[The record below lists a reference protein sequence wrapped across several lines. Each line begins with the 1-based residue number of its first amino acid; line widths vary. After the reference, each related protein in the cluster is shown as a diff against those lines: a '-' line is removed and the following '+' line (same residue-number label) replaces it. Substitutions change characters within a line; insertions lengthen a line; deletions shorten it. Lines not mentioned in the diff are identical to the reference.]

1 MLELYH
7 ALYSTCSQKVRM
19 ALAEKQLEWQ
29 SREVRLDRGEH
40 LEPAYLAIRTV

>member
-7 ALYSTCSQKVRM
+7 ALYSTC